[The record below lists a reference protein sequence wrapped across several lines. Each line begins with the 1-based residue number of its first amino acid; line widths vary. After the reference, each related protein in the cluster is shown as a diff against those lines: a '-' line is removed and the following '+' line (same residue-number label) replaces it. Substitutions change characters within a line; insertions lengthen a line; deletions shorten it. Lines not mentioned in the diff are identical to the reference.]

1 MKNVEAKVSS
11 TLSIAH
17 QWFDAFN
24 EHDLEKLLSL
34 YAGDAQHYSP
44 KLKLRQPETNGLI
57 TGKDALRSWWRDSF
71 DRLPSLR
78 YRPNKFIVDDS
89 SVFME
94 YIRKVEGEED
104 MTVGEVLEIRD
115 GLIVASRVYHS

>member
-1 MKNVEAKVSS
+1 MKNVEANVSN

-34 YAGDAQHYSP
+34 YAGGAKHYSP

-57 TGKDALRSWWRDSF
+57 AGKDALRSWWQDSF

-78 YRPNKFIVDDS
+78 YRLTKFIADDS
-89 SVFME
+89 SIFME
-94 YIRKVEGEED
+94 YVRTVDGEAD